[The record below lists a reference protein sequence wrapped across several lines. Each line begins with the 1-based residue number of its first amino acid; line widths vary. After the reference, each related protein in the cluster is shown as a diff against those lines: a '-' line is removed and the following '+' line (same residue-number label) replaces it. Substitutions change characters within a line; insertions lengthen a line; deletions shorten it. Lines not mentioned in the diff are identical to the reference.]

1 MKLIDADA
9 INFEDMCDCCP
20 SADCGDCPGPEGF
33 ASWLKKQPTAYDP
46 DKIVEQ
52 LKQLS
57 IGTVLCDKC
66 EYREKCDDIQE
77 KYDPDDNTDLCT
89 MVAKSLAIEIVKR
102 GAV

>member
-1 MKLIDADA
+1 MRLIDA
-9 INFEDMCDCCP
+9 NKLKREDLCDICL
-20 SADCGDCPGPEGF
+20 SADCGNCFSNKNFEDWI
-33 ASWLKKQPTAYDP
+33 ASQPTAYDI

-77 KYDPDDNTDLCT
+77 KYNPDDDTDLCT
-89 MVAKSLAIEIVKR
+89 MVAKSLAIEIVKG
-102 GAV
+102 GA